1 MSLAGPAWLAAIAA
15 VVLAVAATVTA
26 IFAIGAF
33 GKQNGQLRD
42 QQKAHA
48 RMAELIQ
55 LQAEEL
61 RDAARGRRRAQAAQV
76 FIELDRIPPVTAAA
90 GPVRGEPDPPWRLSA
105 RVRNTSSQPVYD
117 LHVIWQAGLV
127 RMGKPDRMGRL
138 MPGRDASFHRPGPG
152 PAPAPAGRP
161 ADPPAGRPADPP
173 AGRPADPPV
182 DPAILGA
189 FLAFRDAAGV
199 RWAVREDGTLTDIV
213 TPGNDTQIAA
223 E

>member
-26 IFAIGAF
+26 IFAIRALGQ
-33 GKQNGQLRD
+33 QNGQLRE
-42 QQKAHA
+42 QQAAHA
-48 RMAELIQ
+48 RLADLIE

-61 RDAARGRRRAQAAQV
+61 RDSARERRRAQAAQV
-76 FIELDRIPPVTAAA
+76 FIEVDRIPPVTAA
-90 GPVRGEPDPPWRLSA
+90 GPVRDEPDPPLRLSA
-105 RVRNTSSQPVYD
+105 RVRNTSSQPIYD
-117 LHVIWQAGLV
+117 LHVIWQAGMV

-138 MPGRDASFHRPGPG
+138 MPGCDASFHRRA
-152 PAPAPAGRP
+152 PAAAPAGQ
-161 ADPPAGRPADPP
+161 PAGPSA
-173 AGRPADPPV
+173 

-189 FLAFRDAAGV
+189 FLAFRDAAGM

-213 TPGNDTQIAA
+213 TPGHDTQITA

>member
-42 QQKAHA
+42 QQMAHA
-48 RMAELIQ
+48 RLAELIQ

-61 RDAARGRRRAQAAQV
+61 RDAARGRMRAQAAQV

-90 GPVRGEPDPPWRLSA
+90 GPVRGEPDLPWRLSA
-105 RVRNTSSQPVYD
+105 RVRNTSSQPIYD

-138 MPGRDASFHRPGPG
+138 MPGRDRDRRRRRRRRRPGGRLTRRSIPPSWG
-152 PAPAPAGRP
+152 PFSPSVMPRACGGQSGRT
-161 ADPPAGRPADPP
+161 AR
-173 AGRPADPPV
+173 
-182 DPAILGA
+182 
-189 FLAFRDAAGV
+189 
-199 RWAVREDGTLTDIV
+199 
-213 TPGNDTQIAA
+213 
-223 E
+223 

>member
-26 IFAIGAF
+26 IFAIGAL
-33 GKQNGQLRD
+33 GKQNGQLREL
-42 QQKAHA
+42 QTAHA
-48 RMAELIQ
+48 RLAELIQ

-61 RDAARGRRRAQAAQV
+61 RDSARGRRRAQAAQV
-76 FIELDRIPPVTAAA
+76 FIEVDRIPPVTAAA
-90 GPVRGEPDPPWRLSA
+90 GPVRDEPDPPCRLSA
-105 RVRNTSSQPVYD
+105 RVRNTSSQPIYD
-117 LHVIWQAGLV
+117 LHVIWQAGMV

-138 MPGRDASFHRPGPG
+138 MPGRDASFHRPGP
-152 PAPAPAGRP
+152 APV
-161 ADPPAGRPADPP
+161 
-173 AGRPADPPV
+173 DPPV
-182 DPAILGA
+182 DPAVLGA

-213 TPGNDTQIAA
+213 TPGHDTQITA